1 MTKIV
6 AESFWIVLPKLI
18 ENLSLD
24 QAHIWSDFSHQGD
37 IKITSNSKKKN
48 KEFCSHRATEPSK
61 CSSMVI

>member
-37 IKITSNSKKKN
+37 IKITSNSKKN
-48 KEFCSHRATEPSK
+48 KQRILFT
-61 CSSMVI
+61 